1 MLRSAAAFCSILLL
15 SACGQAPMGASEGAS
30 SAPADAPASAPPGPD
45 FSGDF
50 QLVGTEPFWGGRIQ
64 SDGLTL
70 SRAGQPDVS
79 AANAGVRVEG
89 DVGVWGVGGLVFRL
103 SPEPCS
109 DGMSDRRYDYRAEVT
124 INGDVLKG
132 CASSPQA
139 LAAQPK
145 P

>member
-1 MLRSAAAFCSILLL
+1 MLRSAPAVCLILLL
-15 SACGQAPMGASEGAS
+15 SACGEAPMGASEGAS
-30 SAPADAPASAPPGPD
+30 TAPADAPASAPPGPD

-64 SDGLTL
+64 DDGLTL
-70 SRAGQPDVS
+70 SRIGQPDVS
-79 AANAGVRVEG
+79 AANTGVRVEG

-103 SPEPCS
+103 KPEPCS

-124 INGDVLKG
+124 INGQVLKG
-132 CASSPQA
+132 CASPPEDLQ
-139 LAAQPK
+139 AQPK

>member
-1 MLRSAAAFCSILLL
+1 MLRSNAVLCLILLL
-15 SACGQAPMGASEGAS
+15 SACGEAPMGASEGAS
-30 SAPADAPASAPPGPD
+30 SAPADAPATAPPGPD

-64 SDGLTL
+64 DDGLTL

-79 AANAGVRVEG
+79 AANTGVRVDG
-89 DVGVWGVGGLVFRL
+89 DTGVWGVGGLVFKLRA
-103 SPEPCS
+103 EPCS

-124 INGDVLKG
+124 FNGQTLKG
-132 CASSPQA
+132 CASAPVD
-139 LAAQPK
+139 LRAQPQ